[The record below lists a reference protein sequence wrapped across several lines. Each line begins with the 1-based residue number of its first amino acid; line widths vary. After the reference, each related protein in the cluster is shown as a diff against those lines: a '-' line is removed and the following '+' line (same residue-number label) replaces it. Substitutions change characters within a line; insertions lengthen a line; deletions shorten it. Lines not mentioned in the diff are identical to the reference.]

1 MKITLAGYIPQ
12 ILIII
17 IVIIISIIIWYSYR
31 NNARIRWI
39 RVYDTMD

>member
-17 IVIIISIIIWYSYR
+17 IIIIIWYSYR

>member
-17 IVIIISIIIWYSYR
+17 IIIIWYSYR

>member
-12 ILIII
+12 ILII
-17 IVIIISIIIWYSYR
+17 IIISIIIWYSYR